1 MSYGGFDKYVE
12 SYKFPYNNIEQL
24 VDVDEKPIGLIYDLD
39 YKPKPPEPFPRNLL
53 PKIGL
58 KNIGATCYMNATLR
72 SLAQIEQLVYY
83 FKDVQNTQIINS
95 SIAKCKQN
103 NKKSLTESFKIL
115 IDNLWP
121 EFYNGNLKK
130 NNNNYHYSPYDFKSK
145 ISSMNPLFEGV
156 QANDAKDLVNFII
169 MTLHEELNTKQKQ
182 NLGNNNQ
189 VTVLLATMA
198 GKGTEVGT
206 NIQELKK
213 IIDGI
218 KDQSHIGVCLDT
230 CHLNDAG
237 YDLNDFDRYLD
248 EFDQEIGIEKIG
260 CIHINDSKN
269 EKSSHK
275 DRHENI
281 GFGTIGFD
289 TLISIIYNERL
300 KNIPRI
306 LETPYVDRL
315 YPPYQEEIEMIRKKE
330 FNKDLINII
339 KNKAKNT

>member
-1 MSYGGFDKYVE
+1 MLYIGSHVGFNKSNHTRNPIIDELTLEALSIMKENNMDYSKVIVHAPYIMNLCNEEKFSFSVEFLTHELERVNQLGIKYLVLHPG
-12 SYKFPYNNIEQL
+12 SHVGQGIETG
-24 VDVDEKPIGLIYDLD
+24 INRI
-39 YKPKPPEPFPRNLL
+39 
-53 PKIGL
+53 
-58 KNIGATCYMNATLR
+58 
-72 SLAQIEQLVYY
+72 IEGINMA
-83 FKDVQNTQIINS
+83 FQNR
-95 SIAKCKQN
+95 
-103 NKKSLTESFKIL
+103 
-115 IDNLWP
+115 
-121 EFYNGNLKK
+121 
-130 NNNNYHYSPYDFKSK
+130 
-145 ISSMNPLFEGV
+145 
-156 QANDAKDLVNFII
+156 
-169 MTLHEELNTKQKQ
+169 
-182 NLGNNNQ
+182 GNNNQ
-189 VTVLLATMA
+189 VTILLETMA

-213 IIDGI
+213 IIEVD
-218 KDQSHIGVCLDT
+218 H
-230 CHLNDAG
+230 
-237 YDLNDFDRYLD
+237 YLD

-330 FNKDLINII
+330 FNKDFINII
-339 KNKAKNT
+339 KNKANNT